1 MYYVYQPGYYYYPVP
16 YHTID
21 MSYERSIRQQFP
33 PIDPNLLCQSAN
45 ETKKLM
51 TDARIVLDKLEDS
64 KDFNTEIMH
73 AAQSSNKKEV
83 NRLINSLGLASDVT
97 IDFNPDGLRIGFR
110 SLVDSIECC
119 HLKIALRWR

>member
-16 YHTID
+16 DHTFD
-21 MSYERSIRQQFP
+21 MSYEQITRQQFP
-33 PIDPNLLCQSAN
+33 PIDPNQLCQSAN

-51 TDARIVLDKLEDS
+51 KDASIVLDKLEDS
-64 KDFNTEIMH
+64 KEFNSELMY
-73 AAQSSNKKEV
+73 AAQSSNNKEV

-97 IDFNPDGLRIGFR
+97 LDFNPDGLRIEFK
-110 SLVDSIECC
+110 SQVESTECC

>member
-21 MSYERSIRQQFP
+21 MSYGRSIRQQFP
-33 PIDPNLLCQSAN
+33 PIDPNLLCHSAI

-51 TDARIVLDKLEDS
+51 KEASIVLDKLEDS
-64 KDFNTEIMH
+64 KEFNSELMH

-83 NRLINSLGLASDVT
+83 SRLINSLGLTSDVT
-97 IDFNPDGLRIGFR
+97 IDFNPDGLTIAFK
-110 SLVDSIECC
+110 SQVESIECC
-119 HLKIALRWR
+119 HLNIALRWR